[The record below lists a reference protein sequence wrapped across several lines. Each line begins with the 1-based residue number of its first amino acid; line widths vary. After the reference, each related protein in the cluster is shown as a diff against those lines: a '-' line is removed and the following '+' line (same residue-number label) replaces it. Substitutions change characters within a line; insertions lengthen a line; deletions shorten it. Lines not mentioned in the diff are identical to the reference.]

1 MVTDEGN
8 VNFPVLVVF
17 LDQFL
22 AILKVLSENAN
33 SLAEDLRI
41 IDIPSLLYTLATFIN
56 KIDPTDPTAARL
68 KLKFCTLCN
77 TVFGRNE
84 PVIMRNKESTV
95 RQSIVDIVMDW
106 VEETTTVSLLMVI
119 CDEQVLTCQ
128 SFLRMARWLPH
139 STSSTL
145 LSSGQ
150 LLRCLSVYS
159 WSPQTGRPGRMSRTR
174 YRGSLFAMRLSLSRL
189 GKLLGS
195 TAM

>member
-1 MVTDEGN
+1 MSAFLLRSRRSRQRLIHLRSVIRMVTDEGN

-68 KLKFCTLCN
+68 KLKFCMLCN

-95 RQSIVDIVMDW
+95 RQSIMDIIMDW
-106 VEETTTVSLLMVI
+106 VEETTTVSLLTVCAGCM
-119 CDEQVLTCQ
+119 LTG
-128 SFLRMARWLPH
+128 LRSRRTARWLPH
-139 STSSTL
+139 STNSTL
-145 LSSGQ
+145 LFSGQ
-150 LLRCLSVYS
+150 LLRCSSVSSLSL
-159 WSPQTGRPGRMSRTR
+159 QTG
-174 YRGSLFAMRLSLSRL
+174 
-189 GKLLGS
+189 LLEK
-195 TAM
+195 M